1 VKKLLSTV
9 AMAVGIALAAA
20 APSAAQD
27 TLKAG
32 TECTY
37 FPFNFRDSDGV
48 LKGYDVDVGNEL
60 AKRLNFK
67 IEWVCQKWDGMLP
80 SLLANKFDLILAS
93 LSITE
98 ERRQKIDFS
107 VGYRLSIGQF
117 VGPKAKALKL
127 FKADGNPDVPAFTG
141 VRVGLQRATTYDNW
155 ITAKVPDATVVR
167 YETVE
172 QMYLELKA
180 GRVDVIMT
188 NPMKTYLE
196 FLSKPDGA
204 GYEVIGPQIDEP
216 KYFGTGAGVGIRKD
230 SEPLLKRIDAALI
243 EMKKDGTLDLFSKKY
258 FPFAIYPTT
267 N

>member
-1 VKKLLSTV
+1 MKRLFT
-9 AMAVGIALAAA
+9 ALAAA
-20 APSAAQD
+20 VTFAATSAFPVTAQES
-27 TLKAG
+27 LKAG

-80 SLLANKFDLILAS
+80 SLLSNKFDLILAS
-93 LSITE
+93 MSITE

-107 VGYRLSIGQF
+107 EGYRLSIGQF
-117 VGPKAKALKL
+117 VGPKAKGLKL
-127 FKADGNPDVPAFTG
+127 FKPDNTPDVAAFKG

-155 ITAKVPDATVVR
+155 IQAKVPDATVVR
-167 YETVE
+167 YDAVE
-172 QMYLELKA
+172 QLYLELKA

-188 NPMKTYLE
+188 NPMKTHLE

-204 GYEVIGPQIDEP
+204 GFEVIGPQLDEE
-216 KYFGTGAGVGIRKD
+216 KYFGKGAGVGLRKGED
-230 SEPLLKRIDAALI
+230 ALRKRIDAAILA
-243 EMKKDGTLDLFSKKY
+243 MKKDGTLDTFSKKY
-258 FPFAIYPTT
+258 FPWAIFP

>member
-1 VKKLLSTV
+1 MRRLF
-9 AMAVGIALAAA
+9 AIALSIIAGSLALA
-20 APSAAQD
+20 GPVGAQD
-27 TLKAG
+27 QLKAG

-37 FPFNFRDSDGV
+37 FPFNFRDTDGT
-48 LKGYDVDVGNEL
+48 LKGYDVDVGNEV
-60 AKRLNFK
+60 AKRLNMK
-67 IEWVCQKWDGMLP
+67 IEWVCQKWDGLIP

-107 VGYRLSIGQF
+107 IGYRLSIGQF

-127 FKADGNPDVPAFTG
+127 FKDDKTPDVAAFKG
-141 VRVGLQRATTYDNW
+141 VKVGLQRATTYDNW
-155 ITAKVPDATVVR
+155 IQAKVPDATVVR
-167 YETVE
+167 YDTVE

-204 GYEVIGPQIDEP
+204 GFEVIGPQIDEE
-216 KYFGTGAGVGIRKD
+216 KYFGTGAGVGIRKGN
-230 SEPLLKRIDAALI
+230 EALLKRIDAALA
-243 EMKKDGTLDLFSKKY
+243 EMKKDGTLDKFSKKY
-258 FPFAIYPTT
+258 FPFAIYPA

>member
-1 VKKLLSTV
+1 MRRVIEVIAAAVALITV
-9 AMAVGIALAAA
+9 AGGSAV
-20 APSAAQD
+20 AQD

-37 FPFNFRDSDGV
+37 FPFNFRDSDGT

-127 FKADGNPDVPAFTG
+127 FKDDKTPDVAAFKG

-155 ITAKVPDATVVR
+155 ITAKVPDATLVR
-167 YETVE
+167 YDTVE

-188 NPMKTYLE
+188 NPMKTHLE

-204 GYEVIGPQIDEP
+204 GYEVIGPQIDEE
-216 KYFGTGAGVGIRKD
+216 KYFGTGAGVGIRKG
-230 SEPLLKRIDAALI
+230 EEALLKRIDTALI
-243 EMKKDGTLDLFSKKY
+243 DMKKDGTLEKFSKTY
-258 FPFAIYPTT
+258 FPFSIFPV

>member
-1 VKKLLSTV
+1 MRYLVS
-9 AMAVGIALAAA
+9 ALAAVIA
-20 APSAAQD
+20 TVATLTPATAQE
-27 TLKAG
+27 TIKAG

-37 FPFNFRDSDGV
+37 FPFNFRDSDGT

-60 AKRLNFK
+60 AKRLKIK

-93 LSITE
+93 MSITE

-107 VGYRLSIGQF
+107 EGYRVSIGQF
-117 VGPKAKALKL
+117 VGPKAKGLKL
-127 FKADGNPDVPAFTG
+127 FKDDKTPDVGAFKG

-155 ITAKVPDATVVR
+155 IQAKVPDATVVR
-167 YETVE
+167 YDAVE

-188 NPMKTYLE
+188 NPMKTHLE

-204 GYEVIGPQIDEP
+204 GFEVIGPQLDEE
-216 KYFGTGAGVGIRKD
+216 KYFGKGAGVGIRKGN
-230 SEPLLKRIDAALI
+230 EALLKRIDAAII
-243 EMKKDGTLDLFSKKY
+243 EMKKDGTLDAFSKKY
-258 FPFAIYPTT
+258 FPWAIYP

>member
-1 VKKLLSTV
+1 VKKLVRTV
-9 AMAVGIALAAA
+9 AAAIGLALAVVG
-20 APSAAQD
+20 PVAAQD

-60 AKRLNFK
+60 GKRLNFK

-80 SLLANKFDLILAS
+80 SLLANKYDLILAS

-117 VGPKAKALKL
+117 VGPKAKGYKL
-127 FKADGNPDVPAFTG
+127 FKPDNSPDVAAFKG
-141 VRVGLQRATTYDNW
+141 VRVGLQRSTTYDNW
-155 ITAKVPDATVVR
+155 IQAKVPDATVVR

-204 GYEVIGPQIDEP
+204 GYEVIGPQIDEE
-216 KYFGTGAGVGIRKD
+216 KYFGTGAGVGIRKG
-230 SEPLLKRIDAALI
+230 EEALLKRIDAALT
-243 EMKKDGTLDLFSKKY
+243 EMKKDGTLDTFSKKY
-258 FPFAIYPTT
+258 FPFAIYPT

>member
-1 VKKLLSTV
+1 VKKLV
-9 AMAVGIALAAA
+9 ATIVAALGLALTAAG
-20 APSAAQD
+20 PVAAQE

-80 SLLANKFDLILAS
+80 SLLANKYDLILAS

-117 VGPKAKALKL
+117 VGPKAKGYKL
-127 FKADGNPDVPAFTG
+127 FNPDKSPDVAAFKG
-141 VRVGLQRATTYDNW
+141 IRVGLQRSTTYDNW
-155 ITAKVPDATVVR
+155 IQAKVPDATVVR

-204 GYEVIGPQIDEP
+204 GYEVIGPQIDEE
-216 KYFGTGAGVGIRKD
+216 KYFGTGAGVGIRKG
-230 SEPLLKRIDAALI
+230 EEALLKRIDAALL
-243 EMKKDGTLDLFSKKY
+243 EMKKDGTLDTFSKKY
-258 FPFAIYPTT
+258 FPFAIYPT

>member
-1 VKKLLSTV
+1 VRKFVPTV
-9 AMAVGIALAAA
+9 AAAIGLALAVVGSAA
-20 APSAAQD
+20 AQE

-80 SLLANKFDLILAS
+80 SLLANKYDLILAS

-107 VGYRLSIGQF
+107 VGYRISIGQF
-117 VGPKAKALKL
+117 VGPKAKGYKL
-127 FKADGNPDVPAFTG
+127 FKPDNSPDVAAFKG
-141 VRVGLQRATTYDNW
+141 VRVGLQRSTTYDNW
-155 ITAKVPDATVVR
+155 IQAKVPDATVVR

-204 GYEVIGPQIDEP
+204 GYEVIGPQIDEE
-216 KYFGTGAGVGIRKD
+216 KYFGTGAGVGIRKG
-230 SEPLLKRIDAALI
+230 EEALLKRIDAALI
-243 EMKKDGTLDLFSKKY
+243 AMKKDGTLDAFSKKY
-258 FPFAIYPTT
+258 FPFAIYPT